1 MDKIEKFLPDNQD
14 LFLEIEIEKESL
26 HHRKGEVYA
35 AEAIIELPGKKL
47 VAKAKEE
54 DLQKAIT
61 EVEKELEIEIK
72 KYKLKKIELP
82 RRQAKKSHQEEGF

>member
-1 MDKIEKFLPDNQD
+1 MKLTIKTKNLQLTPLLENFINKKMDKIEKFLPDNQD

-61 EVEKELEIEIK
+61 EVEKELEI
-72 KYKLKKIELP
+72 
-82 RRQAKKSHQEEGF
+82 